1 MTIEEAGKCY
11 NIPLDVLKEYESWGL
26 CDTVKKVMG
35 AWEYDDQDIERLSM
49 IMTLHDVGFEKDEVE
64 EYMHLLLRGQS
75 TETQRLLTLNQKR
88 SETLDEVHFK
98 EAQISRLDYLRHKI
112 RNGGKR

>member
-1 MTIEEAGKCY
+1 MTIEEASERY
-11 NIPLDVLKEYESWGL
+11 LIPLDILKEYESWGL

-35 AWEYDDQDIERLSM
+35 AWEYDDRDIERLSI
-49 IMTLHDVGFEKDEVE
+49 IMTLHDIGFEKDEVE
-64 EYMHLLLRGQS
+64 KYMHLLLKGQS
-75 TETQRLLTLNQKR
+75 TETQRLSMLNQKR

-98 EAQISRLDYLRHKI
+98 ETQISRLDYLRHKI